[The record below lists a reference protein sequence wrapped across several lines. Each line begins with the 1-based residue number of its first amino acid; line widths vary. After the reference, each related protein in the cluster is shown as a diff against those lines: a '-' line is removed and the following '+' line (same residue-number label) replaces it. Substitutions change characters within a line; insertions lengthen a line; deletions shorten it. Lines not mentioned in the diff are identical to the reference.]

1 MFKVSGIKSGYGEV
15 EVLHSLEFE
24 VKHEIYTVLGANG
37 AGKST
42 LLKTLAKLLP
52 LMAGEMFFKDED
64 VTHATSYNLAA
75 RGLAYVP
82 QEGNVFPNLTVREN
96 LSIGSLVSKRSKK
109 ELFEE
114 MFELFP
120 DIADRLNQKAG
131 SLSGGEGQMVAAG
144 RALMQDP
151 AMILLDEPTAGLS
164 PKYVDDFFCK
174 IKEIHEKRDVSVM
187 LAEQNAAKALEIA
200 DKVMILSLGKI
211 FLIED
216 REDIDLKM
224 IKEGYRI

>member
-52 LMAGEMFFKDED
+52 LMTGEMSFKEED
-64 VTHATSYNLAA
+64 VTHATPYSLAA

-82 QEGNVFPNLTVREN
+82 QEGNVFPDLTVREN

-114 MFELFP
+114 IFELFP
-120 DIADRLNQKAG
+120 DITDRLNQKAG

-151 AMILLDEPTAGLS
+151 SMILLDEPTAGLS

-211 FLIED
+211 FLID
-216 REDIDLKM
+216 NRKDVDLKM